1 MKFTFS
7 DLAVGYN
14 FYVVIDD
21 TTKCCGKGTGYAK
34 FSLISIYAK
43 NTARA
48 YRYVYVCKRI

>member
-34 FSLISIYAK
+34 FS
-43 NTARA
+43 
-48 YRYVYVCKRI
+48 